1 VSDSSNLVIGIVAKP
16 QPGGNLPALEGL
28 LRHLDERGLKP
39 ILDPEAARLAR
50 RPDAQVAQRCDLP
63 PLVDLVVVLGG
74 DGTLLSVA
82 RHLGGRPIPILGVN
96 LGSLGFLTEVS
107 TDEMLPTLD
116 LCLQGRA
123 SVQSRMALDAT
134 LRRDGATLATYSCL
148 NDVVLNKSAMARII
162 EVRVEVGGDWLTD
175 MRADGLIVATP
186 TGSTAYNLSAG
197 GPILAPGVDGIIL
210 VPICPHTLTMR
221 PIVLDGSHPVDIT
234 LLRGSEE
241 VFLTADGQTGSPVKV
256 GDCVRVMRA
265 PKGVPLVT
273 SPHRS
278 YFALIREKLGWGL
291 RYPEKG

>member
-1 VSDSSNLVIGIVAKP
+1 MSDVPNLVVGIVAKP
-16 QPGGNLPALEGL
+16 QPGGNLPPLDML
-28 LRHLDERGLKP
+28 LRHLDGRGLKSV
-39 ILDPEAARLAR
+39 LDPEAARLAR

-63 PLVDLVVVLGG
+63 HLVDLVVVLGG

-82 RHLGGRPIPILGVN
+82 RHLGGRPVPILGVN

-107 TDEMLPTLD
+107 TGEMLPTLD
-116 LCLQGRA
+116 LCLAGRA
-123 SVQSRMALDAT
+123 SVQDRMTLDAT
-134 LRRDGATLATYSCL
+134 LRRDGATLAAYSCL

-241 VFLTADGQTGSPVKV
+241 VFLTADGQTGSPVKA
-256 GDCVRVMRA
+256 GDCVRVVRS

-291 RYPEKG
+291 RYPERG